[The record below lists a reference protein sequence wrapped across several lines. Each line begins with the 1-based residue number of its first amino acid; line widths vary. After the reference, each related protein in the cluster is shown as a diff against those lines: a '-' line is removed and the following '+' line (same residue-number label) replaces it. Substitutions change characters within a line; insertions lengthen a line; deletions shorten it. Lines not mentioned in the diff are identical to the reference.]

1 MVQIRTLAY
10 YVAKITQVSNYY
22 LMIDKIEAQANCQNK
37 PALSTYILATIDQ
50 FPVIKHKKPHDLKIK
65 PKLIPVIGQTLLGS
79 STIKGLHILPQSRSS
94 MVVTTSDGHSL
105 MNYARNSGFES
116 KHHIEQ
122 HSTVKAMARKD
133 CIIEFRMV
141 HIAIY
146 DKDRNEIWKD
156 DKALVVFDEKY
167 PIIID
172 GDLAMF
178 ATPKSELI
186 RLNLQKALTPK
197 GP

>member
-1 MVQIRTLAY
+1 M
-10 YVAKITQVSNYY
+10 
-22 LMIDKIEAQANCQNK
+22 
-37 PALSTYILATIDQ
+37 ATIDQ